1 MFIRIITS
9 LIILA
14 LLAPSAEPV
23 LASSLSASD
32 ATAPADDAHEPPPPP
47 FGPHFRKPPLQ
58 PQPVA
63 PPRLAPAPEAPVQ
76 PRVETPLGPA
86 FNWSE
91 TENYLILG
99 TDRRPGGGS
108 WRTDTVMLV
117 GLDRALNRA
126 AVFSIPRDLY
136 VQIPGYGWGRINQ
149 VDYLGEQRNGEGGGP
164 QLVSDVLSAT
174 LGVQTQHWVRLQMDG
189 FVDIVD
195 AIGGVTVHLDC
206 PFYEPIF
213 NLTTNRWD
221 YFVLPAGEVQLDGES
236 AYWFVRLRY
245 RESDIG
251 RGRRQRQFLWALR
264 DQVMN
269 ANLILRFP
277 ELWGAFQNA
286 ISTDLGLFEL
296 IDLTRY
302 GTSLDAGNV
311 RAGGLSLSDLQG
323 YRTAEGAAVLR
334 IADPARVRSV
344 VDGVWDA
351 PAMIDTNRQDAERC
365 PVLPAGA
372 TPSIPAE
379 LLPAETVEQDAEPA
393 ETAVEDEEAT
403 ETVAEDSPPAATAEE
418 EPAPDDTVAE
428 GETAPEEVTDEEPV
442 PDETAEEE
450 TAPEEMADEEPDS
463 DGNDG

>member
-1 MFIRIITS
+1 MVIRIITS
-9 LIILA
+9 LIVLS
-14 LLAPSAEPV
+14 LLAPGAEP
-23 LASSLSASD
+23 LMAASLSATD
-32 ATAPADDAHEPPPPP
+32 AAPPNADAHEPPPPP

-63 PPRLAPAPEAPVQ
+63 PPRLAPAPDAAVQ
-76 PRVETPLGPA
+76 PRVETPAGPA

-108 WRTDTVMLV
+108 WRTDTVIIV
-117 GLDRALNRA
+117 GLDRNLNRA
-126 AVFSIPRDLY
+126 AVFSVPRDLY

-149 VDYLGEQRNGEGGGP
+149 VDYLGEQRNGGGGGP

-174 LGVQTQHWVRLQMDG
+174 LGIQTQHWVRLQMDG
-189 FVDIVD
+189 FIDIVD

-221 YFVLPAGEVQLDGES
+221 YFVLPAGEVKLDGES

-264 DQVMN
+264 EQVMD

-286 ISTDLGLFEL
+286 ISTDLGLLEL
-296 IDLTRY
+296 IELTRY
-302 GTSLDAGNV
+302 GTSLDPGNV
-311 RAGGLSLSDLQG
+311 RAGGLTLSDLQG

-334 IADPARVRSV
+334 IADPARVRAIV
-344 VDGVWDA
+344 EGVWDA

-379 LLPAETVEQDAEPA
+379 LLPAETADQEAAP
-393 ETAVEDEEAT
+393 EE
-403 ETVAEDSPPAATAEE
+403 VVEE
-418 EPAPDDTVAE
+418 EPAPEETVE
-428 GETAPEEVTDEEPV
+428 EEPAPEEVVEEEP
-442 PDETAEEE
+442 
-450 TAPEEMADEEPDS
+450 APEETVQEEPESEEVADEEPTSEDT
-463 DGNDG
+463 DG

>member
-1 MFIRIITS
+1 MLIRIITS
-9 LIILA
+9 LIILS
-14 LLAPSAEPV
+14 LLAPGAEPV
-23 LASSLSASD
+23 LAAPHAATD

-47 FGPHFRKPPLQ
+47 FAPHFRKPPLQ

-63 PPRLAPAPEAPVQ
+63 PPRLAPAPSTTVE
-76 PRVETPLGPA
+76 PRVETPAGPA

-99 TDRRPGGGS
+99 TDRRQGGGS
-108 WRTDTVMLV
+108 WRTDTVMIV
-117 GLDRALNRA
+117 GLDRTLNRA

-149 VDYLGEQRNGEGGGP
+149 VDYIGEQRNGEGGGP

-174 LGVQTQHWVRLQMDG
+174 LGVQTHHWVRLQMDG

-221 YFVLPAGEVQLDGES
+221 YFVLPAGEVKLDGEA

-264 DQVMN
+264 DQIMD

-286 ISTDLGLFEL
+286 LSTDLGLLEL
-296 IDLTRY
+296 IELTRY
-302 GTSLDAGNV
+302 GTSLDPANV
-311 RAGGLSLSDLQG
+311 RAGGLTLSDLQG

-334 IADPARVRSV
+334 IANPAHIRAV

-379 LLPAETVEQDAEPA
+379 LLPAELVEQEADTEAAGEEAADEETTAAEPA
-393 ETAVEDEEAT
+393 PEEA
-403 ETVAEDSPPAATAEE
+403 VAE
-418 EPAPDDTVAE
+418 EPAPEQA
-428 GETAPEEVTDEEPV
+428 
-442 PDETAEEE
+442 AEEE
-450 TAPEEMADEEPDS
+450 STPDEVADEKPEPEGT
-463 DGNDG
+463 DG